1 MLQLHVAFGSR
12 WFNLKRSANCDGPM
26 YAKPTLV
33 ARIGSRA
40 DRPTCHP
47 PRRGNNKGQTNG
59 AIAAWR
65 LRQIK
70 LDAVA

>member
-1 MLQLHVAFGSR
+1 
-12 WFNLKRSANCDGPM
+12 M

-40 DRPTCHP
+40 DRPTCLP

-59 AIAAWR
+59 RIAAWR
-65 LRQIK
+65 LSQIK